1 MREIFEKLY
10 EENKTIWTVKNPPP
24 ELMELVESK
33 KILPGKALDIGCG
46 EGRFSL
52 YLAKN
57 GFDVTGI
64 DFSEVARQR
73 AENNAKKENVQCVF
87 RTMDALSVAE
97 LHDSF
102 DFVFEWG
109 LLHLIMPPQRRK
121 YLSGIKKVLKS
132 GGGYMSASLSHLDS
146 TLGNSGLKYRVA
158 PASSLWLYYSTH
170 AELKE
175 LFSDFF
181 EIIESTLTSIPT
193 ENGGRP
199 MGNYFLLR
207 QK

>member
-24 ELMELVESK
+24 ELTELVESK
-33 KILPGKALDIGCG
+33 TVLPGKALDIGCG
-46 EGRFSL
+46 EGYFL
-52 YLAKN
+52 IYLAKH

-64 DFSEVARQR
+64 DFSEIAISR
-73 AENNAKKENVQCVF
+73 AKKNAERAGIQCRF
-87 RTMDALSVAE
+87 MEKDAVSIDGFDE
-97 LHDSF
+97 QF

-121 YLSGIKKVLKS
+121 YLSGITKVLKN
-132 GGGYMSASLSHLDS
+132 GGVYMSASLSHLDS
-146 TLGNSGLKYRVA
+146 TLGNSGLKYRFA
-158 PASSLWLYYSTH
+158 PASGLWLYYSTH

-175 LFSDFF
+175 LFSGFF
-181 EIIESTLTSIPT
+181 EIIASKLTSIPT

-199 MGNYFLLR
+199 IGNYFLLR